1 VTSFSCVIDEH
12 MTIYSKNASNHS
24 LRFAEQPSYLFRQRS
39 SDPVKAIAYI
49 RDRWASTLSVVLGL
63 LLLAPT
69 ASHGA
74 EFVLCIEDSGGVNV
88 ERAESGECSDFVRPS
103 SESQGIALGAPE
115 GEHCTD
121 CADVP
126 LQIREADDP
135 CGSAVILPS
144 PGLEEPA
151 EAEALGS
158 GTAVLTH
165 VAAKSK
171 DRCSSHSVSRSA
183 RPKPDPDTSLGSVIL
198 LI

>member
-1 VTSFSCVIDEH
+1 
-12 MTIYSKNASNHS
+12 
-24 LRFAEQPSYLFRQRS
+24 
-39 SDPVKAIAYI
+39 VKAIAYI

-103 SESQGIALGAPE
+103 SENEGIALGTPE
-115 GEHCTD
+115 AEHCAD

-144 PGLEEPA
+144 PGFEEPV
-151 EAEALGS
+151 EGVALSS
-158 GTAVLTH
+158 GTVVSTH
-165 VAAKSK
+165 IAAKAK
-171 DRCSSHSVSRSA
+171 EGRSSHLGFRSA
-183 RPKPDPDTSLGSVIL
+183 LPKPDPDTSLGSVIL

>member
-1 VTSFSCVIDEH
+1 
-12 MTIYSKNASNHS
+12 MRTIT
-24 LRFAEQPSYLFRQRS
+24 
-39 SDPVKAIAYI
+39 YI

-88 ERAESGECSDFVRPS
+88 ERAESGECSDFVRPNG
-103 SESQGIALGAPE
+103 EGQGIALGAPE
-115 GEHCTD
+115 TEHCAD

-135 CGSAVILPS
+135 CGSAVILPP
-144 PGLEEPA
+144 PGLEQPA
-151 EAEALGS
+151 EAETLGS

-171 DRCSSHSVSRSA
+171 DDRSSHSVFRSA

>member
-1 VTSFSCVIDEH
+1 
-12 MTIYSKNASNHS
+12 M
-24 LRFAEQPSYLFRQRS
+24 
-39 SDPVKAIAYI
+39 KAIAYI

-88 ERAESGECSDFVRPS
+88 ERAESGECSDFVRPNG
-103 SESQGIALGAPE
+103 EGQGIALGAPE
-115 GEHCTD
+115 TKHCAD

-126 LQIREADDP
+126 LQIREANDP

-151 EAEALGS
+151 EAETGALGS

-171 DRCSSHSVSRSA
+171 DGRSSQSVFRSA

>member
-1 VTSFSCVIDEH
+1 
-12 MTIYSKNASNHS
+12 M
-24 LRFAEQPSYLFRQRS
+24 
-39 SDPVKAIAYI
+39 KAITYI

-88 ERAESGECSDFVRPS
+88 ERAESGECSDFVSPS
-103 SESQGIALGAPE
+103 SESQGIALGTPE
-115 GEHCTD
+115 AEHCAD

-126 LQIREADDP
+126 LQIRGADDP

-151 EAEALGS
+151 EGGALGS
-158 GTAVLTH
+158 GTVVSTR
-165 VAAKSK
+165 VAGKSRD
-171 DRCSSHSVSRSA
+171 DRSSHLEFRSA
-183 RPKPDPDTSLGSVIL
+183 RPKSDPDTSLGSVIL